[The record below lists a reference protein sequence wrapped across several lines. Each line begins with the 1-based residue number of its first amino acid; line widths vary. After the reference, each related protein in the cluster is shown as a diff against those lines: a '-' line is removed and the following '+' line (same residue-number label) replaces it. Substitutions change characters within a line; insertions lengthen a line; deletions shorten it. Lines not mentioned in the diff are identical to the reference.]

1 MVLRI
6 RSEELNLFEGLDP
19 FGFLERLA
27 LSDHFALGNIRKD
40 EKNKDSVA
48 GLLTASVSRE
58 RITIEWLCTDP
69 EYRGEGVADELMEKV
84 EKIARDNGIGELAAM
99 FYGDIDLKEIE
110 RDSESYF
117 RFLGFDRE
125 EELYGEWEKETAS
138 FLNHH
143 FFKNVVPK
151 HATAKP
157 LEAVGGAVVREAIA
171 RFGKAPGAISLY
183 NIISCPGHYDN
194 KVSSI
199 LFEHNEPTGLFL
211 VQKAGDTFYPVFLY
225 MKNAA
230 EALALFLCS
239 LQCAAACG
247 HKENVRVI
255 STDLK
260 ITEFM
265 EKLFPTERIPA
276 RLLIRDLRSVNGI
289 ENEEEKEAEGGT
301 ESDASS

>member
-1 MVLRI
+1 MQGRI
-6 RSEELNLFEGLDP
+6 DSLQLLSFMFLGEEKYRSLDMPYRMHDLLQFE
-19 FGFLERLA
+19 
-27 LSDHFALGNIRKD
+27 
-40 EKNKDSVA
+40 
-48 GLLTASVSRE
+48 RE
-58 RITIEWLCTDP
+58 
-69 EYRGEGVADELMEKV
+69 AFQEKV

-125 EELYGEWEKETAS
+125 EELYGECEKETAS

-151 HATAKP
+151 HVTAKP

-183 NIISCPGHYDN
+183 NIVSCPGHYDN

-199 LFEHNEPTGLFL
+199 LFEHDEPTGLFL

-255 STDLK
+255 STDSGSASLSRRAWRK
-260 ITEFM
+260 
-265 EKLFPTERIPA
+265 PSRSSSSA
-276 RLLIRDLRSVNGI
+276 R
-289 ENEEEKEAEGGT
+289 EAFSRARRRGS
-301 ESDASS
+301 ESCSPHRGS